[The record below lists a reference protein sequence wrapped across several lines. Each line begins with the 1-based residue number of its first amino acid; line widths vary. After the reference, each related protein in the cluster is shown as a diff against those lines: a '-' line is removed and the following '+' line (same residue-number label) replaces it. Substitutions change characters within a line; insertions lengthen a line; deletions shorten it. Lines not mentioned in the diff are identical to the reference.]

1 MAGYQDF
8 QDYRHPNE
16 NFTEDEDEVD
26 EENLTEDE
34 SAEEDC
40 APYQVRHYTLRLF
53 YSSLS
58 IPKLNTNFNLND
70 I

>member
-8 QDYRHPNE
+8 QDYRQPNE

-40 APYQVRHYTLRLF
+40 VGVTIMF
-53 YSSLS
+53 MM
-58 IPKLNTNFNLND
+58 T
-70 I
+70 